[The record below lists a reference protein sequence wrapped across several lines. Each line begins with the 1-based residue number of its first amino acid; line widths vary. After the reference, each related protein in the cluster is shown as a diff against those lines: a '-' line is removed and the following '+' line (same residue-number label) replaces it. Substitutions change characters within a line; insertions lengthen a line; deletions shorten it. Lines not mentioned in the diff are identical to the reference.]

1 MYLVVKQQLNHL
13 SKVEYNVLKEQCHI
27 SKNLKNQVLYEIRQK
42 FFSDKSYLN
51 YNEVYKLL
59 KTSDNY
65 KLLQSNMA
73 QQIMRKVDAEFKSF
87 FGSLKSH
94 KVAHRVSI
102 PHYLP
107 KDGYNQLVIQE
118 INIRNGKFQMPYSRE
133 YAKTH
138 EKFYIKIPTILS
150 DKTIKEIK
158 IVPKY
163 NARFFEISYTY
174 EVEDEVSKIDLDKTK
189 ALAIDLGINNLCTC
203 ATSDGD
209 SFILDGR
216 KLKSYN
222 QWYNKENARLQSIK
236 DKQRLDKSLTKRQ
249 ASLLRKRENRIR
261 DYLGK
266 TAKRIINYCLE
277 HNIGNLVLGKNKG
290 FQQKSNMGKVNNQTF
305 VQMPFYRLQQKLE
318 YQCEIYGI
326 DMVEQEESY
335 TSKASFWDKD
345 EISVY
350 GDSKQYSFSG
360 KRIKRG
366 LYQTSSGGLLNADVN
381 GALNILRKSN
391 VVSLDGLYSRGE
403 LNTPVRI
410 RVLNY

>member
-42 FFSDKSYLN
+42 FFNNKSYLN
-51 YNEVYKLL
+51 YTEAYKIL

-65 KLLQSNMA
+65 KLLQASMA

-87 FGSLKSH
+87 FGSLKSN
-94 KVAHRVSI
+94 KVTYKVNI

-107 KDGYNQLVIQE
+107 KDGYNQLIIQK
-118 INIRNGKFQMPYSRE
+118 INMHNGKFKMPYSRE

-138 EKFYIKIPTILS
+138 EKFYIKIPSILS

-158 IVPKY
+158 IIPKY
-163 NARFFEISYTY
+163 NARFFEIAYTY
-174 EVEDEVSKIDLDKTK
+174 EVEDVSKINLDKTK
-189 ALAIDLGINNLCTC
+189 ALAIDLGVNNLCTC
-203 ATSDGD
+203 VTSDGD
-209 SFILDGR
+209 SFILDGK

-236 DKQRLDKSLTKRQ
+236 DKQKLGKSSTKRQ
-249 ASLLRKRENRIR
+249 VSLLRKRENRVR
-261 DYLGK
+261 DYLSK
-266 TAKRIINYCLE
+266 TAKKIINYCLE
-277 HNIGNLVLGKNKG
+277 HDIGILVLGKNKG
-290 FQQKSNMGKVNNQTF
+290 LQQKSNLGKVNNQIF
-305 VQMPFYRLQQKLE
+305 VQMPFYKLQQKLE
-318 YQCEIYGI
+318 YQCNLCGI
-326 DMVEQEESY
+326 AMIEQEESY

-345 EISVY
+345 DIPVY

-366 LYQTSSGGLLNADVN
+366 LYQTSSGMLLNADVN

-410 RVLNY
+410 RVIKN

>member
-13 SKVEYNVLKEQCHI
+13 SKVEYNVLKEQCRI

-59 KTSDNY
+59 KTNNNY

-73 QQIMRKVDAEFKSF
+73 QQIMKRVDAEFKSF
-87 FGSLKSH
+87 FGSLNSQ
-94 KVAHRVSI
+94 KVTNKVNI

-107 KDGYNQLVIQE
+107 KDGYNQLVIQQ
-118 INIRNGKFQMPYSRE
+118 INVRNGKFQMPYSRE

-138 EKFYIKIPTILS
+138 EKFYIRVPSILS

-158 IVPKY
+158 IIPKY

-174 EVEDEVSKIDLDKTK
+174 EVEDVSKIDLDKTK
-189 ALAIDLGINNLCTC
+189 ALAIDLGVSNLCTC
-203 ATSDGD
+203 VTSDGD

-236 DKQRLDKSLTKRQ
+236 DKQKLDKSLTKRQ
-249 ASLLRKRENRIR
+249 VSLLRKRENRIR

-266 TAKRIINYCLE
+266 ATKRIINYCLE
-277 HNIGNLVLGKNKG
+277 HNIGSLVLGKNKG

-305 VQMPFYRLQQKLE
+305 VQMPFYKLQQKLE
-318 YQCEIYGI
+318 YQCELYGI
-326 DMVEQEESY
+326 DMIEQEESY
-335 TSKASFWDKD
+335 TSKASFWDRDK
-345 EISVY
+345 IPVY

-366 LYQTSSGGLLNADVN
+366 LYQTSSGKLLNADVN

-391 VVSLDGLYSRGE
+391 VVSLAGLYSRGE

-410 RVLNY
+410 RVIN

>member
-13 SKVEYNVLKEQCHI
+13 SKVEYNVLKEQCRI
-27 SKNLKNQVLYEIRQK
+27 SKNLNNQVLYEIRQK

-51 YNEVYKLL
+51 YSEVYKLL
-59 KTSDNY
+59 KTNNNY

-73 QQIMRKVDAEFKSF
+73 QHIMKRVDAEFKSF
-87 FGSLKSH
+87 FGSLNSQ
-94 KVAHRVSI
+94 KVTNKVNI

-107 KDGYNQLVIQE
+107 KDGYNQLVIQQ
-118 INIRNGKFQMPYSRE
+118 INVRNGKFQMPYSRE

-138 EKFYIKIPTILS
+138 EKFYIRVPSILS
-150 DKTIKEIK
+150 DKTIREIK
-158 IVPKY
+158 IIPKY

-174 EVEDEVSKIDLDKTK
+174 EVEDVSKIDLDKTK
-189 ALAIDLGINNLCTC
+189 ALAIDLGVSNLCTC
-203 ATSDGD
+203 VTSDGD

-236 DKQRLDKSLTKRQ
+236 DKQKLGKSLTKRQ

-266 TAKRIINYCLE
+266 PAKKIINYCLE

-305 VQMPFYRLQQKLE
+305 VQMPFCKLQQKLE

-326 DMVEQEESY
+326 DMIAKQKVIQVIPCSLPLILTFPQQTADTLVNINKGSPLPADIKEGKLKFICLVQ
-335 TSKASFWDKD
+335 KFLGNRL
-345 EISVY
+345 SVIY
-350 GDSKQYSFSG
+350 D
-360 KRIKRG
+360 
-366 LYQTSSGGLLNADVN
+366 
-381 GALNILRKSN
+381 
-391 VVSLDGLYSRGE
+391 
-403 LNTPVRI
+403 
-410 RVLNY
+410 

>member
-1 MYLVVKQQLNHL
+1 MYLIIKQQLNHL
-13 SKVEYNVLKEQCHI
+13 TEAEYNILKELCRI

-42 FFSDKSYLN
+42 FFEDKSYLS

-59 KTSDNY
+59 KTNDNY

-73 QQIMRKVDAEFKSF
+73 QQIMKKVDAEFRSF
-87 FGSLKSH
+87 FGSLKSQ
-94 KVAHRVSI
+94 KVTHRINI

-107 KDGYNQLVIQE
+107 KDGYNQLVIQQV
-118 INIRNGKFQMPYSRE
+118 NIRNGRFQMPYSRE

-138 EKFYIKIPTILS
+138 EKFQIKVPLVIS

-158 IVPKY
+158 IIPKY

-174 EVEDEVSKIDLDKTK
+174 EVEDVSKRDLDKTS
-189 ALAIDLGINNLCTC
+189 ALAIDLGVNNLCTC
-203 ATSDGD
+203 VTSDGD

-236 DKQRLDKSLTKRQ
+236 DKQKLGKSLTKQQVR
-249 ASLLRKRENRIR
+249 LLRKRENRIR

-266 TAKRIINYCLE
+266 TAKRIINSCLE
-277 HNIGNLVLGKNKG
+277 HDIGNLVFGKNKG
-290 FQQKSNMGKVNNQTF
+290 FQQKSNMGRANNQIF
-305 VQMPFYRLQQKLE
+305 VQMPFQKLQQKLK

-326 DMVEQEESY
+326 EMIEQEESY

-345 EISVY
+345 EIPVY
-350 GDSKQYSFSG
+350 GNSRQYKFSG

-366 LYQTSSGGLLNADVN
+366 LYQTSSGKLINADLN

-391 VVSLDGLYSRGE
+391 VVSLKALYSRGE

-410 RVLNY
+410 RV

>member
-13 SKVEYNVLKEQCHI
+13 SKVEYNVLKEQCRI
-27 SKNLKNQVLYEIRQK
+27 SKNLNNQVLYEIRQK

-51 YNEVYKLL
+51 YSEVYKLL
-59 KTSDNY
+59 KTNNNY

-73 QQIMRKVDAEFKSF
+73 QQIMKRVDAEFKSF
-87 FGSLKSH
+87 FGSLNSQ
-94 KVAHRVSI
+94 KVTNKVNI

-107 KDGYNQLVIQE
+107 KDGYNQLVIQQ
-118 INIRNGKFQMPYSRE
+118 INVRNGKFQMPYSRE

-138 EKFYIKIPTILS
+138 EKFYIRVPSILS
-150 DKTIKEIK
+150 DKTIREIK
-158 IVPKY
+158 IIPKY

-174 EVEDEVSKIDLDKTK
+174 EVEDVSKIDLDKTK
-189 ALAIDLGINNLCTC
+189 ALAIDLGVSNLCTC
-203 ATSDGD
+203 VTSDGD

-236 DKQRLDKSLTKRQ
+236 DKQKLGKELTKRQ
-249 ASLLRKRENRIR
+249 VSLRRERENRIR

-266 TAKRIINYCLE
+266 TASKIINYCLE
-277 HNIGNLVLGKNKG
+277 HSIGNLVLGKNKG
-290 FQQKSNMGKVNNQTF
+290 FQQKRNMGKINNQTF
-305 VQMPFYRLQQKLE
+305 VQMPFYKLQQKLE
-318 YQCEIYGI
+318 YQCELYGI
-326 DMVEQEESY
+326 DMIEQEESY

-345 EISVY
+345 EIPVY

-366 LYQTSSGGLLNADVN
+366 LYQTSSGGLLNADAN

-410 RVLNY
+410 RVIN

>member
-51 YNEVYKLL
+51 YNEVYRLL
-59 KTSDNY
+59 KSSDNY

-94 KVAHRVSI
+94 KVAYRINI

-138 EKFYIKIPTILS
+138 EKFYIKIPAILS
-150 DKTIKEIK
+150 DKIIKEIK
-158 IVPKY
+158 IIPKY

-174 EVEDEVSKIDLDKTK
+174 EVEDISKIDLDKTK

-203 ATSDGD
+203 ATSDGG

-236 DKQRLDKSLTKRQ
+236 DKQKLDKSLTKRQ

-266 TAKRIINYCLE
+266 TAKTIINYCLE
-277 HNIGNLVLGKNKG
+277 HNVGNLVFGKNKG

-305 VQMPFYRLQQKLE
+305 VQMPFYKLQQKLE

-326 DMVEQEESY
+326 DMIEQEESY

-345 EISVY
+345 EIPVY
-350 GDSKQYSFSG
+350 GDSRQYSFSG
-360 KRIKRG
+360 KRIRRG
-366 LYQTSSGGLLNADVN
+366 LYQTSSGRLLNADLN

-391 VVSLDGLYSRGE
+391 VVSLDGLYSSGE

-410 RVLNY
+410 RV

>member
-13 SKVEYNVLKEQCHI
+13 SKAEYNILKEQCRI

-51 YNEVYKLL
+51 YNEVYKIL

-65 KLLQSNMA
+65 KFLQSNMA

-87 FGSLKSH
+87 FGSLKSKNVTH
-94 KVAHRVSI
+94 KVSI

-107 KDGYNQLVIQE
+107 KDGYNQLIIQE
-118 INIRNGKFQMPYSRE
+118 INICNGKFQMPYSRE

-138 EKFYIKIPTILS
+138 EKFYIHVPSILS
-150 DKTIKEIK
+150 DKKVKEIK
-158 IVPKY
+158 IIPKY
-163 NARFFEISYTY
+163 NARFFEIVYTY
-174 EVEDEVSKIDLDKTK
+174 EVKDVSKINLDKTK
-189 ALAIDLGINNLCTC
+189 ALAIDLGVNNLCTC
-203 ATSDGD
+203 VTSDGD
-209 SFILDGR
+209 SFILDGK

-236 DKQRLDKSLTKRQ
+236 DKQKLSKTLTKRQ
-249 ASLLRKRENRIR
+249 ARLLRKRENRVR

-266 TAKRIINYCLE
+266 TAKKIINYCLE

-290 FQQKSNMGKVNNQTF
+290 FQQKSNLGKVNNQIF
-305 VQMPFYRLQQKLE
+305 VQMPFYKLQQKLE
-318 YQCEIYGI
+318 YQCKVCGI
-326 DMVEQEESY
+326 NMIEQEESY

-345 EISVY
+345 EIPVH
-350 GDSKQYSFSG
+350 GDSKQHIFSG

-366 LYQTSSGGLLNADVN
+366 LYKTSSGILLNADVN

-391 VVSLDGLYSRGE
+391 VVSLSGLYSRGE

-410 RVLNY
+410 RVIKD

>member
-1 MYLVVKQQLNHL
+1 MYSVVKQQLNHL
-13 SKVEYNVLKEQCHI
+13 SKVEYNVLKEQCRI

-42 FFSDKSYLN
+42 FFNNKSYLN
-51 YNEVYKLL
+51 YTEAYKIL

-65 KLLQSNMA
+65 KLLQASMA

-87 FGSLKSH
+87 FGSLKSNKVTH
-94 KVAHRVSI
+94 KVNI

-107 KDGYNQLVIQE
+107 KDGYNQLIIQK
-118 INIRNGKFQMPYSRE
+118 INIHNGKFKMPYSRE

-138 EKFYIKIPTILS
+138 EKFYIKIPSILS

-158 IVPKY
+158 IIPKY
-163 NARFFEISYTY
+163 NARFFEIAYTY
-174 EVEDEVSKIDLDKTK
+174 EVEDVSKINLDKTK
-189 ALAIDLGINNLCTC
+189 ALAIDLGVNNLCTC
-203 ATSDGD
+203 VTSDGD
-209 SFILDGR
+209 SFILDGK

-236 DKQRLDKSLTKRQ
+236 DKQKLGKSLTKRQ
-249 ASLLRKRENRIR
+249 VSLLRKRENRVM

-266 TAKRIINYCLE
+266 TAKKIISYCLE
-277 HNIGNLVLGKNKG
+277 HDIGILVLGKNKG
-290 FQQKSNMGKVNNQTF
+290 FQQKSDLGRINNQMF
-305 VQMPFYRLQQKLE
+305 VQMPFYKLQQKLE
-318 YQCEIYGI
+318 YQCKIYGI
-326 DMVEQEESY
+326 DIIEQEESY

-345 EISVY
+345 DIPVY

-366 LYQTSSGGLLNADVN
+366 LYQTSSGMLFNADVN

-391 VVSLDGLYSRGE
+391 VVPLNGLYSRGE

-410 RVLNY
+410 RVIKN

>member
-73 QQIMRKVDAEFKSF
+73 QQIMKKVDAEFKSF
-87 FGSLKSH
+87 FGSLKSQKITH
-94 KVAHRVSI
+94 KVNI

-118 INIRNGKFQMPYSRE
+118 INIHNGKFQMPYSRE

-158 IVPKY
+158 IIPKY

-174 EVEDEVSKIDLDKTK
+174 EVEDISKIDLYKTK

-236 DKQRLDKSLTKRQ
+236 DKQKLGKSLTKRQ

-266 TAKRIINYCLE
+266 TAKKIINYCLE

-305 VQMPFYRLQQKLE
+305 VQMPFYKLQQKLE

-326 DMVEQEESY
+326 DMIEQEESY

-345 EISVY
+345 EIPVY

-366 LYQTSSGGLLNADVN
+366 LYQISSGRLLNADVN

>member
-1 MYLVVKQQLNHL
+1 MF
-13 SKVEYNVLKEQCHI
+13 
-27 SKNLKNQVLYEIRQK
+27 LKNNVVFQRILKIKFYMKHGRN

-51 YNEVYKLL
+51 YNEVYRLL

-87 FGSLKSH
+87 FGSLKSKNVTH
-94 KVAHRVSI
+94 KVSI

-107 KDGYNQLVIQE
+107 KDGYNQLIIQE
-118 INIRNGKFQMPYSRE
+118 INICNGKFQMPYSRE

-138 EKFYIKIPTILS
+138 EKFYIQVPSILS
-150 DKTIKEIK
+150 DMQVKEIK
-158 IVPKY
+158 IIPKY
-163 NARFFEISYTY
+163 NARFFEIVYTY
-174 EVEDEVSKIDLDKTK
+174 EVDDISKINLDKTK
-189 ALAIDLGINNLCTC
+189 ALAIDLGVNNLCTC
-203 ATSDGD
+203 VTSDGD
-209 SFILDGR
+209 SFILDGK

-222 QWYNKENARLQSIK
+222 QWYNKENARLQRIK
-236 DKQRLDKSLTKRQ
+236 DKQKLSKSLTKRQ
-249 ASLLRKRENRIR
+249 VSLLIKRENRVR

-266 TAKRIINYCLE
+266 TAKKIINYCLE

-290 FQQKSNMGKVNNQTF
+290 FQQKSNLGKVNNQIF

-318 YQCEIYGI
+318 YQCKIYDI
-326 DMVEQEESY
+326 DMTEQEESY

-345 EISVY
+345 EIPVY
-350 GDSKQYSFSG
+350 GDSKQHIFSG

-366 LYQTSSGGLLNADVN
+366 LYKTSSGILLNADVN

-391 VVSLDGLYSRGE
+391 VVSLSGLYSRGE

-410 RVLNY
+410 RVIKN

>member
-13 SKVEYNVLKEQCHI
+13 SKAEYNVLKEQCRI

-42 FFSDKSYLN
+42 FFSDKGYLN

-59 KTSDNY
+59 KTSVNY

-87 FGSLKSH
+87 FGSLKSQ
-94 KVAHRVSI
+94 KVAHKVNI
-102 PHYLP
+102 PQYLP
-107 KDGYNQLVIQE
+107 KDGYNQLVIQK
-118 INIRNGKFQMPYSRE
+118 INIRNGKFQMPYSIE

-138 EKFYIKIPTILS
+138 EKFYIRVPSILS
-150 DKTIKEIK
+150 GKTIKEIK
-158 IVPKY
+158 IIPRY

-174 EVEDEVSKIDLDKTK
+174 EVEDVSKIDLDKTK
-189 ALAIDLGINNLCTC
+189 ALAIDLGVSNLCTC
-203 ATSDGD
+203 VTSDGD

-236 DKQRLDKSLTKRQ
+236 DKQKLDKPLTKRQ
-249 ASLLRKRENRIR
+249 VNLLRKRENRIR

-266 TAKRIINYCLE
+266 TTKKIIDYCLG
-277 HNIGNLVLGKNKG
+277 HNIGSLVLGKNKG

-305 VQMPFYRLQQKLE
+305 VQMPFCKLQQKLE
-318 YQCEIYGI
+318 YQCELYGI
-326 DMVEQEESY
+326 DMIEQEESY
-335 TSKASFWDKD
+335 TSRASFWDKD
-345 EISVY
+345 KIPIY

-366 LYQTSSGGLLNADVN
+366 LYQTSSGRLLNADVN
-381 GALNILRKSN
+381 GALNRLRKSN

-410 RVLNY
+410 RVIN